1 MSISYWRLRDR
12 YYRIIG
18 SICENCQSEF
28 FPPVYI
34 CSKCNSNDNSK
45 IKDKEMPNQGIIISY
60 TLLYEPMDGFED
72 EIPMNIVLIQL
83 TNGVRLVSQLVDCKI
98 DDIKIGKKVTRVFRK
113 IKSESKSG
121 QIWYGY
127 KFRLS

>member
-1 MSISYWRLRDR
+1 MSISYWRTRDR

-18 SICENCQSEF
+18 SICESCQSEF
-28 FPPVYI
+28 FPPVYT
-34 CSKCNSNDNSK
+34 CSKCDSNNKSK
-45 IKDKEMPNQGIIISY
+45 IKDKEMPNQGTIISY
-60 TLLYEPMDGFED
+60 TLLYEPMEGFED
-72 EIPMNIVLIQL
+72 EIPMNIALIKL
-83 TNGVRLVSQLVDCKI
+83 TNGVRIVSQLVDCKI
-98 DDIKIGKKVTRVFRK
+98 DDIKIGTKVTRVFRK

>member
-1 MSISYWRLRDR
+1 MSISYWRTRDR

-18 SICENCQSEF
+18 SICENCKSEF
-28 FPPVYI
+28 FPPVYT
-34 CSKCNSNDNSK
+34 CSKCNSTDKSK

-60 TLLYEPMDGFED
+60 TILYEPMLGFED
-72 EIPMNIVLIQL
+72 EIPMQIALIQL
-83 TNGVRLVSQLVDCKI
+83 NNGVRLVSQIVDCKI
-98 DDIKIGKKVTRVFRK
+98 DDIAIGKNVKRVFRK

-127 KFRLS
+127 KFRLC